1 MKMLVIDDD
10 QGIREALTVSFT
22 TEWEACEVLAADDG
36 TTGLRFF
43 EEHQPDIVVLDIGLP
58 GMNGIEVLDR
68 IRKHSD
74 VPVVMLS
81 ARDGEDDIV
90 RALELGAD
98 DYVTKPFRYLELMA
112 RIKAVQR
119 RASERSSAAVT
130 DDLEVDGLT
139 IRFRSQEVFVD
150 GAPVTLT
157 NTEYRLLYHLARNRG
172 RVLSHREL
180 LRLAWGSESYG
191 TDVVRVYVS
200 RLRAKIEQQSSRV
213 RFIHTKPGVGYLFA
227 PDGDIGK
234 AEPPLTPTV
243 DQQAAADAEL
253 LAGNRSRRW
262 RWSAVPDAPDVRITT
277 PVS

>member
-22 TEWEACEVLAADDG
+22 TEWDTCEVLAVEEGAM
-36 TTGLRFF
+36 GLRIV
-43 EEHQPDIVVLDIGLP
+43 EEHQPDIVILDVGLP
-58 GMNGIEVLDR
+58 GINGLEVLDR
-68 IRKHSD
+68 LRQHSD

-112 RIKAVQR
+112 RIRAVQR
-119 RASERSSAAVT
+119 RASERGAAVVS

-139 IRFRSQEVFVD
+139 IRFRSQEVFID
-150 GAPVTLT
+150 GLPVTLT

-200 RLRAKIEQQSSRV
+200 RLRAKIEQDVDRV
-213 RFIHTKPGVGYLFA
+213 RYIHTKPGVGYLFA
-227 PDGDIGK
+227 SDSDGAKPEVNIGTLD
-234 AEPPLTPTV
+234 E
-243 DQQAAADAEL
+243 QAAAAGEL
-253 LAGNRSRRW
+253 MVGNRSRRW
-262 RWSAVPDAPDVRITT
+262 RWSEMGDAPAGRITS

>member
-22 TEWEACEVLAADDG
+22 TEWDTCEVLAAEEG
-36 TTGLRFF
+36 GTGLRIF
-43 EEHQPDIVVLDIGLP
+43 EEHQPNIVILDIGLP
-58 GMNGIEVLDR
+58 GIDGLEVLAR
-68 IRKHSD
+68 IRQHSD

-112 RIKAVQR
+112 RIRAVQR
-119 RASERSSAAVT
+119 RASERGAPAVS

-139 IRFRSQEVFVD
+139 IRFRSQEVFID

-200 RLRAKIEQQSSRV
+200 RLRAKVEQDPDRV
-213 RFIHTKPGVGYLFA
+213 RYIHTKPGVGYLFA
-227 PDGDIGK
+227 PESDGAKTDV
-234 AEPPLTPTV
+234 AMPTLE
-243 DQQAAADAEL
+243 QQAAAANDL
-253 LAGNRSRRW
+253 LVGNRSRRW
-262 RWSAVPDAPDVRITT
+262 RWSDVADVPAVRVTS
-277 PVS
+277 PVN